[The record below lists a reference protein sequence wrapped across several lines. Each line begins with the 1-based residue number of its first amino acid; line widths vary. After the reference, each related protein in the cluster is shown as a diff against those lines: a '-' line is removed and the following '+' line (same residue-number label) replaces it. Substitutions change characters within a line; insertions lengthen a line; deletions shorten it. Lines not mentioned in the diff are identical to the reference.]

1 MRNHIVTSHAR
12 TLPDQKP
19 TYICTRPTVYPI
31 KFENLHNS
39 DGAGVTEEHLDG
51 GGGDG
56 REVEGAQL
64 AHERQM
70 HVHVAR
76 LRELAPG
83 LRVDADQLRP
93 LRLDTTR

>member
-1 MRNHIVTSHAR
+1 
-12 TLPDQKP
+12 
-19 TYICTRPTVYPI
+19 
-31 KFENLHNS
+31 
-39 DGAGVTEEHLDG
+39 
-51 GGGDG
+51 
-56 REVEGAQL
+56 
-64 AHERQM
+64 M